1 MSMTMAMVPL
11 TNRSSIT
18 HSCMESSASGRAAK
32 ANRLGGG
39 DVSTG
44 GAGWKMVIVYRG
56 LHCPKCKAYL
66 TRLEELK
73 DRFAEINT

>member
-1 MSMTMAMVPL
+1 MPETLKAGTPMP
-11 TNRSSIT
+11 NIT
-18 HSCMESSASGRAAK
+18 LSA
-32 ANRLGGG
+32 LGGG
-39 DVSTG
+39 GVSTG